1 MTRCERSIADPAYTV
16 VTSVAQLQQ
25 LIRGAQRGEQIRA
38 RGAMHSVCDAIL
50 TDPGATA
57 GHDVYLAGDL
67 ATVAMHPTLRDV
79 VRAGAGARLG
89 ADPDEGVGEEASFL
103 YWLSHHDPPWS
114 VPDLGGIVHQSVGGF
129 LSTGSSG
136 GSLRYSFE
144 QAIVGFSFVD
154 GTGEV
159 HQVSRGDP
167 LFAAIGVS
175 MGLLGIITSVDI
187 QPVPRFAVKGQ
198 ESTTDID
205 KAAYSLFAPGKGGL
219 EAFLRANDYCRIMWW
234 PQRDVNKLVTWTA
247 QRIDI
252 PPNFVPVP
260 YRELGDSDENPR
272 AYPRELPILLGRLA
286 AALYLNRGDI
296 RALFEAHEADLPPV
310 MTEFVGK
317 VLAAVEAGD
326 FERVT
331 QIIEDATNE
340 EIQEVGVDLYFSLLG
355 NRVSNELAR
364 RLFTATFGS
373 ESEWEAKWSPLI
385 NNGIFL
391 IDDADKV
398 VPGPQRF
405 EDYAESGL
413 PMDDQIS
420 DLLMP
425 TEFTELW
432 IPIEQTAP
440 TMKLLAQHYATGY
453 AATGTYACELY
464 AAMSSDF
471 LMSPAS
477 GQEVIR
483 VDLFWFGRN
492 GDMTAPQFYE
502 QFWTLLAKNGI
513 SFRPHW
519 GKYLPP
525 ASTFGPAYYRS
536 VYGEN
541 LAQFLELRAQLDPNQ
556 LFVTHYWRE
565 QLGIPPP

>member
-1 MTRCERSIADPAYTV
+1 
-16 VTSVAQLQQ
+16 
-25 LIRGAQRGEQIRA
+25 
-38 RGAMHSVCDAIL
+38 
-50 TDPGATA
+50 
-57 GHDVYLAGDL
+57 
-67 ATVAMHPTLRDV
+67 
-79 VRAGAGARLG
+79 
-89 ADPDEGVGEEASFL
+89 VGEETSFL
-103 YWLSHHDPPWS
+103 YWLSHHDPAWS
-114 VPDLGGIVHQSVGGF
+114 VPDLGGIVHQSLGGF

-144 QAIVGFSFVD
+144 QAIVGFTFVD
-154 GTGEV
+154 GTGQLQE
-159 HQVSRGDP
+159 VSRGDD

-175 MGLLGIITSVDI
+175 MGLLGIITSVNVE
-187 QPVPRFAVKGQ
+187 PVPRFAIKGQ

-205 KAAYSLFAPGKGGL
+205 KAPYSLFAPGKGGL

-234 PQRDVNKLVTWTA
+234 PQPGVNKLVTWTA
-247 QRIDI
+247 QRIAI

-260 YRELGDSDENPR
+260 YRELGDPDENPK
-272 AYPRELPILLGRLA
+272 AYPRELLFPLLANLFIA
-286 AALYLNRGDI
+286 VANNFADI
-296 RALFEAHEADLPPV
+296 RDLFEAHEADLPPV

-317 VLAAVEAGD
+317 VLAAVEADD
-326 FERVT
+326 FKRLS

-340 EIQEVGVDLYFSLLG
+340 EIQEVVVDLYFSLLG
-355 NRVSNELAR
+355 NRVSNTLAR
-364 RLFTATFGS
+364 TLFTAIFGS
-373 ESEWEAKWSPLI
+373 ESEWETKWSPLI
-385 NNGIFL
+385 NNGLFL
-391 IDDADKV
+391 IDDDDKV

-405 EDYAESGL
+405 QDYAESGL

-432 IPIEQTAP
+432 IPIEQTAA

-477 GQEVIR
+477 GVDVIR

-492 GDMTAPQFYE
+492 GDMTAPEFYE
-502 QFWTLLAKNGI
+502 QFWVLLAKAGI
-513 SFRPHW
+513 PFRPHW

-525 ASTFGPAYYRS
+525 ASTFGPAYYDK
-536 VYGEN
+536 VYGDN
-541 LAQFLELRAQLDPNQ
+541 LDRFLEIRAKLDPNQ
-556 LFVTHYWRE
+556 LFVTDYWRE
-565 QLGIPPP
+565 QLGIPRP